1 MSEYNDCHILDL
13 TDRIDALLASKKE
26 PSHPDLEKWDVYDL
40 FIKVRI
46 KYSFRVLSVSRLP
59 GVKCV
64 F

>member
-1 MSEYNDCHILDL
+1 MSEYNGCHILDL

-46 KYSFRVLSVSRLP
+46 KYSFRVLYVSRLP